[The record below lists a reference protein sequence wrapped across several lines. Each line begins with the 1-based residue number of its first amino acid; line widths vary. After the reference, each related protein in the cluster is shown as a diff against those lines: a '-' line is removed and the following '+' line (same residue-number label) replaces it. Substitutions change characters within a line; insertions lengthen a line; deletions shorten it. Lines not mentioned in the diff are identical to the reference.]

1 MAAVPFDR
9 RLRFHGRVWTSM
21 PTDCPLRAA
30 AACLV
35 SDTERQAA
43 QMPSPTDGQP
53 HDRHDEA
60 DHPAGEK
67 GACRLEHGP
76 IDWAS
81 FRPPNGDL
89 ASLRPDDRSKTM
101 P

>member
-1 MAAVPFDR
+1 
-9 RLRFHGRVWTSM
+9 
-21 PTDCPLRAA
+21 
-30 AACLV
+30 
-35 SDTERQAA
+35 
-43 QMPSPTDGQP
+43 MPSPTDGQP

-89 ASLRPDDRSKTM
+89 ASLRFDDRSRTM